1 MRMLT
6 RPAHFA
12 ALLLLALWAGAAG
25 ANDGGISYGG
35 SPRLLEGHPS
45 VSMQSEVIRM
55 TVGADKATVDC
66 RFVFRNSGPACRVRM
81 GFPDQARGA
90 DNPEEDSEGGPAPKT
105 KPQSAFT
112 SFRSYVDGKPVPTEL
127 IHGGNWWHAK
137 VVAFPA
143 HRTVN
148 VRDVY
153 TVPLGG
159 QIIDRGSMS
168 ETSYIL
174 HAGSSW
180 HGPIGR
186 SEVDVTFATPAV
198 RAPLVAHPMPK
209 EVMIAAFHAG
219 PGTVLWQGPCRP
231 TVTGH
236 TLRFVR
242 TQWRPTEKDDIFL
255 CFGARRL
262 NAP

>member
-1 MRMLT
+1 MRMRRTLLGVCLT
-6 RPAHFA
+6 
-12 ALLLLALWAGAAG
+12 LVLWAGAAS

-55 TVGADKATVDC
+55 TVGPDKATVDC
-66 RFVFRNSGPACRVRM
+66 RFVFRNSGAACRVRM

-112 SFRSYVDGKPVPTEL
+112 SFRSYVDGHLVPTEL
-127 IHGGNWWHAK
+127 IHGAHGGNWWHAK

-168 ETSYIL
+168 QTSYIL
-174 HAGSSW
+174 HTGSSW

-186 SEVDVTFATPAV
+186 SEVDVTFTPQSAV
-198 RAPLVAHPMPK
+198 RAPLVVRPMPK
-209 EVMIAAFHAG
+209 EVRMADFGAG
-219 PGTVLWQGPCRP
+219 PGAVLWHPPSRAALCAS
-231 TVTGH
+231 
-236 TLRFVR
+236 FV
-242 TQWRPTEKDDIFL
+242 PI
-255 CFGARRL
+255 GARRKKTTFSCVS
-262 NAP
+262 ARAA